1 MVQYDDRFH
10 SRVIQGE
17 FTDEYTFV
25 MDGIVVVVGVV
36 VLGVVVII
44 IIYDH
49 INTSCQQCNE

>member
-36 VLGVVVII
+36 ADAEANNDIFAADVH
-44 IIYDH
+44 D
-49 INTSCQQCNE
+49 